1 MALLTS
7 LYLCSRTVYAAV
19 GTPTGSG
26 ARVVAAA
33 QTELPE
39 GCLINGV
46 ITNEADLTAALKEF
60 FTANKLPMNHVALI
74 AGGSQFMHRILTLPA
89 MSEKKRMAV
98 LSHELAS
105 GGAEVKAPLDDYMLL
120 SRDAKTRVDTV
131 LATRVEQSVIAGYDA
146 LAKAVGFKLYSID
159 LGLAAPIKAVRTIPD
174 LQQKTFVL
182 LQFDDDTISACL
194 FVQGQYTYSTR
205 SRLFNPRGSAE
216 SGTEIAQKLSGLI
229 QFHTTSKSAGRRCRR
244 HSGRPCGLPP
254 GRGGAGPAGGP
265 LPGFTH
271 RQAAVRHRAGRCA
284 LRGGQPDRTLIF
296 TCKYLP
302 RGLIIMAMKQNNFY
316 LRWQKAAGAAKSE
329 SRSQG
334 LRALVPGLAVVAVS
348 MLGWGVLTLHTSMLK
363 SQREDILNWCSDNT
377 EPYRAATQDSESA
390 AQFRSLT
397 DYSDGMTALLNSYP
411 DVTSS
416 LLHRVEAAGGSGI
429 TIQFTDYNASTGELL
444 FNANS
449 SQVIDIPAYIRSL
462 QNCGVFSTVSY
473 TGYKADDDGYSIDL
487 RCVLAA
493 PQQ

>member
-60 FTANKLPMNHVALI
+60 FNANKLPMNHVALI

-89 MSEKKRMAV
+89 MSEKKRMTV

-105 GGAEVKAPLDDYMLL
+105 GGAEVRAPLDDYMLL
-120 SRDAKTRVDTV
+120 SRDARTRVDTV

-229 QFHTTSKSAGRRCRR
+229 QFHTTSKSEHRIETVCFAGSTADDLAVCRPGCEALGLQVAR
-244 HSGRPCGLPP
+244 FPDSPTVRLPSG
-254 GRGGAGPAGGP
+254 
-265 LPGFTH
+265 T
-271 RQAAVRHRAGRCA
+271 A
-284 LRGGQPDRTLIF
+284 LADVL
-296 TCKYLP
+296 Y
-302 RGLIIMAMKQNNFY
+302 
-316 LRWQKAAGAAKSE
+316 AAGNLIA
-329 SRSQG
+329 R
-334 LRALVPGLAVVAVS
+334 
-348 MLGWGVLTLHTSMLK
+348 
-363 SQREDILNWCSDNT
+363 
-377 EPYRAATQDSESA
+377 
-390 AQFRSLT
+390 
-397 DYSDGMTALLNSYP
+397 
-411 DVTSS
+411 
-416 LLHRVEAAGGSGI
+416 
-429 TIQFTDYNASTGELL
+429 
-444 FNANS
+444 
-449 SQVIDIPAYIRSL
+449 
-462 QNCGVFSTVSY
+462 
-473 TGYKADDDGYSIDL
+473 
-487 RCVLAA
+487 
-493 PQQ
+493 

>member
-60 FTANKLPMNHVALI
+60 FTANKLPMNRVALI

-105 GGAEVKAPLDDYMLL
+105 GGAEVRAPLDDYMLL
-120 SRDAKTRVDTV
+120 SRDARTRVDTV

-159 LGLAAPIKAVRTIPD
+159 LGLAAPIKAVGAIPV
-174 LQQKTFVL
+174 LQQK
-182 LQFDDDTISACL
+182 SSE
-194 FVQGQYTYSTR
+194 VQGQYTYSTR

-229 QFHTTSKSAGRRCRR
+229 QFHTTSKSEHRIETVCFAGSTADDLAVCRPGCEALGLQVAR
-244 HSGRPCGLPP
+244 FPDSPTVRLPSG
-254 GRGGAGPAGGP
+254 
-265 LPGFTH
+265 T
-271 RQAAVRHRAGRCA
+271 A
-284 LRGGQPDRTLIF
+284 LADVL
-296 TCKYLP
+296 Y
-302 RGLIIMAMKQNNFY
+302 
-316 LRWQKAAGAAKSE
+316 AAGNLIA
-329 SRSQG
+329 R
-334 LRALVPGLAVVAVS
+334 
-348 MLGWGVLTLHTSMLK
+348 
-363 SQREDILNWCSDNT
+363 
-377 EPYRAATQDSESA
+377 
-390 AQFRSLT
+390 
-397 DYSDGMTALLNSYP
+397 
-411 DVTSS
+411 
-416 LLHRVEAAGGSGI
+416 
-429 TIQFTDYNASTGELL
+429 
-444 FNANS
+444 
-449 SQVIDIPAYIRSL
+449 
-462 QNCGVFSTVSY
+462 
-473 TGYKADDDGYSIDL
+473 
-487 RCVLAA
+487 
-493 PQQ
+493 